1 MARHVTAIEF
11 FSGIGGW
18 HSACKNVTEIESLLA
33 RGDLVTSVSS
43 SSSSSSSAA
52 AAAAGLG
59 GGGGEEITFTNTT
72 KKCSQ
77 FQIEITQAFDIN
89 TLCNDVYH
97 LNYGGKKPSGRSIQV
112 YLHTTLHFILFFML
126 STYLFSIL
134 FELSRLCS
142 CLLPSCF
149 GSCIPTYS
157 GTSSFMHQHHSS
169 ISR

>member
-1 MARHVTAIEF
+1 MARNVTAIEF

-18 HSACKNVTEIESLLA
+18 HSACKNIMEMAQQSDIDSGLIFESLLP
-33 RGDLVTSVSS
+33 RGDEDVVPSV

-52 AAAAGLG
+52 AAAAATAGLG
-59 GGGGEEITFTNTT
+59 GGGGGGGEEKEQELYRSGITFTNTM

-112 YLHTTLHFILFFML
+112 HVYLWTKFHFIYFFML
-126 STYLFSIL
+126 TPPTFSL
-134 FELSRLCS
+134 H
-142 CLLPSCF
+142 
-149 GSCIPTYS
+149 YY
-157 GTSSFMHQHHSS
+157 
-169 ISR
+169 